1 MLGVSRRRILKFGLF
16 GSAVLAAGGLGLSL
30 QATKLRSPAAPLSVF
45 NQQEFSILS
54 AIVDRMFPDNPPFV
68 SGSSARVPELVDE
81 LMSTMPTLTVEEF
94 KQALALMENALT
106 SLVFFGT
113 PRPFSQCTPDVQD
126 AILEDWRTSSI
137 LLRRTVFRALNSVC
151 AGAYYGNHAR
161 FEALGYAGP
170 LVGLNPEANP

>member
-1 MLGVSRRRILKFGLF
+1 
-16 GSAVLAAGGLGLSL
+16 
-30 QATKLRSPAAPLSVF
+30 
-45 NQQEFSILS
+45 
-54 AIVDRMFPDNPPFV
+54 MFPHNLPFV
-68 SGSSARVPELVDE
+68 SGSAARVPELVDE

-113 PRPFSQCTPDVQD
+113 PRPFSQCPPDVQD
-126 AILEDWRTSSI
+126 AILEDWRTSSL

-161 FEALGYAGP
+161 FDALGYGGP
-170 LVGLNPEANP
+170 LVGLNPEATP